1 MKLGRKLK
9 RETFMGFSRDGDLLV
24 DENATKIEEQLIV
37 DAHGLAFPSRDITP
51 SYLHLEPER
60 PPVLRSGVY
69 LETGAAVDPSADA
82 WFVLQQAPAIWK
94 AAATGFQR
102 RQQLGLMA
110 SRKLQWAG
118 LIIGCIWLLG
128 CLLFVG
134 AGMKTETTEGQTEGQ
149 HVVVTTETATPG
161 TGPAT
166 TSETGPAPAPTGP
179 VQ

>member
-1 MKLGRKLK
+1 MRLGRKLK

-51 SYLHLEPER
+51 SYIHLEPGR

-69 LETGAAVDPSADA
+69 LETGASVDPSTDA
-82 WFVLQQAPAIWK
+82 WFVMQQAPAIWK

-118 LIIGCIWLLG
+118 MIIGCIWLLG

-134 AGMKTETTEGQTEGQ
+134 AGMKSEPADGQNEA
-149 HVVVTTETATPG
+149 VTTQTPTPATGPAITPA

-166 TSETGPAPAPTGP
+166 TPASP